1 MTKEAA
7 QVKTVSNQSV
17 QDIGSTI
24 PGRFDVLD
32 SWRGIAAVM
41 VVLFHV
47 QIVGNIHDLPIV
59 RAGET
64 FVDFFFVLSGFV
76 IAHAY
81 AGRVNSGQQFVGF
94 VVQRLGRVYPLHAVM
109 LLLYLL
115 FETAK
120 AVVPS
125 LGSAADPAFS
135 GSNEMSA
142 IVSNLLLVQAWGF
155 EDGLTWNT
163 PSWSISGEL
172 LAYLLFGAAAL
183 SFGRKLWMAA
193 AVGAIASFAVL
204 LLAAPKGMESTFD
217 FGAVR
222 ALYGFC
228 LGVLLHRAIIA
239 GVMRT
244 REELRREP
252 SQAARLAWTIAELAA
267 IGCIVA
273 YVGASHQNAAAF
285 AAPLVFAFA
294 INVFAHE
301 GGHVSRLLRWRPFL
315 TVGMLSY
322 SIYMIHMFVLL
333 RCLNVGRL
341 ADKVLG
347 TEILRP
353 MDGNAAH
360 GLVIDF
366 GNRFAG
372 DLAIVGVLGVIVAI
386 SYVTYRVI
394 ERPGQQAFRRLA
406 RRMTDRRDER
416 LGTVAI
422 RTA

>member
-1 MTKEAA
+1 M
-7 QVKTVSNQSV
+7 KTRSTFSV
-17 QDIGSTI
+17 PDMSPAI
-24 PGRFDVLD
+24 PERFQVLD

-47 QIVGNIHDLPIV
+47 QIVSNIHDLPLV

-81 AGRVNSGQQFVGF
+81 AGRVNSRQQFVGF

-120 AVVPS
+120 ALVPS
-125 LGSAADPAFS
+125 LGSASDPAFS
-135 GSNEMSA
+135 GSNDISS
-142 IVSNLLLVQAWGF
+142 IVANILLVQAWGF

-163 PSWSISGEL
+163 PAWSISGEL
-172 LAYLLFGAAAL
+172 LSYLLFGVAAVLFGRRLWIAAAI
-183 SFGRKLWMAA
+183 G
-193 AVGAIASFAVL
+193 AVASLAVL

-239 GVMRT
+239 GVART
-244 REELRREP
+244 REKLRREP
-252 SQAARLAWTIAELAA
+252 SYAAKLAWTIAEVAA
-267 IGCIVA
+267 VGCLVEF
-273 YVGASHQNAAAF
+273 VRESHQNAAAF

-301 GGHVSRLLRWRPFL
+301 GGHVSRLLRWKPFL
-315 TVGMLSY
+315 MAGMLSY
-322 SIYMIHMFVLL
+322 SIYMIHMFILL

-347 TEILRP
+347 TAILRP

-360 GLVIDF
+360 GLVLDF
-366 GNRFAG
+366 GNRYAG
-372 DLAIVGVLGVIVAI
+372 DLAIVGVLGMIVAI
-386 SYVTYRVI
+386 SYVTHRVI

-406 RRMTDRRDER
+406 QRLANRGDER
-416 LGTVAI
+416 PRPAAVI